1 MIEVESDILSDV
13 IKCKGYHKREPKFG
27 DRAWRVKGK
36 KADIIYW
43 DTGNCWC
50 AIMQVIPKEKRD
62 YKKIA
67 AKFYEELHQEI
78 AKRYDENM
86 YRID

>member
-36 KADIIYW
+36 KSI
-43 DTGNCWC
+43 
-50 AIMQVIPKEKRD
+50 
-62 YKKIA
+62 
-67 AKFYEELHQEI
+67 
-78 AKRYDENM
+78 
-86 YRID
+86 